1 MADFLDQGKQCRL
14 QDTLQLVQGREHL
27 DKDFLQLGQGRLLVG
42 LGEGSQRVDKDNQL
56 LAQGDQ
62 SDPGDHYQSDLS
74 DQGDPGDQGHQQDF
88 SGSLLLLAPHAC

>member
-1 MADFLDQGKQCRL
+1 M
-14 QDTLQLVQGREHL
+14 
-27 DKDFLQLGQGRLLVG
+27 DKDFLQFGEGRLLVG

-88 SGSLLLLAPHAC
+88 SGSLLLPAPHAC